1 MNGAIEALYIYDEHN
16 RPLLQNTYTSR
27 PLSSTQLLPLYLAHP
42 APRPSLIYLPNT
54 SPPTLL
60 FNLIHSNLL
69 FCLTSSSE
77 IEPLLALEFLHRV
90 IDVLEEF
97 VGAPLLA
104 QKIESSYEVVAQ
116 LLNEMCDAGKV
127 SSTEPNALRDMVE
140 VEGWIGKFLGGI
152 NIPGKP
158 GFATPS
164 SSGMSG
170 LSSTGSLAAN
180 TPALPWR
187 RANVRHTSNELY
199 VDLVETLTVT
209 LAPSGRPLAA
219 FANGTIAFTSKIS
232 GVPDLLLN
240 LSTPSGRQ
248 NVSSVMELP
257 VFHPCVR
264 LARWREK
271 PGELSFVPPDGRFV
285 LAGYEVDLLPSTGGK
300 SGTTNASHLKLPVN
314 IEVKTSLGPTGSD
327 FEVRLFIVKVS
338 GQGNSSISSGSSSR
352 SNSNAAGQLSR
363 AASQFSGGLGGNFGG
378 STGSSTSPII
388 EDLVVTVPL
397 PADVRNL
404 SEIKA
409 SRGDTTYNPGEKNL
423 EWHIP
428 ARDAVAGGA
437 TLRCTVVGP
446 LSPEEE
452 YDGNGFKLDGE
463 YDYDTE
469 TYQSAPEKAKVENT
483 FNNEGKD
490 ARKVAQN
497 KILMP
502 SSAAVSFSVKGWL
515 ASGIKVESLTI
526 DTRKSRGIGEG
537 VKPYKG
543 VKYLTVSRGGI
554 EVRC

>member
-1 MNGAIEALYIYDEHN
+1 M
-16 RPLLQNTYTSR
+16 
-27 PLSSTQLLPLYLAHP
+27 
-42 APRPSLIYLPNT
+42 
-54 SPPTLL
+54 
-60 FNLIHSNLL
+60 
-69 FCLTSSSE
+69 
-77 IEPLLALEFLHRV
+77 
-90 IDVLEEF
+90 
-97 VGAPLLA
+97 GAPLLA
-104 QKIESSYEVVAQ
+104 QKIESSYDVVAQ
-116 LLNEMCDAGKV
+116 LLNEMCDAGTV

-140 VEGWIGKFLGGI
+140 VEGWIGKLLGGI
-152 NIPGKP
+152 TIPGKP

-164 SSGMSG
+164 TSGMSG
-170 LSSTGSLAAN
+170 LSSTGTLAAN

-199 VDLVETLTVT
+199 VDLVESLTVT

-300 SGTTNASHLKLPVN
+300 SGTTNSSHLKLPVN

-338 GQGNSSISSGSSSR
+338 GQGNSPLSSGSNSR
-352 SNSNAAGQLSR
+352 GNSNAVAHLSR
-363 AASQFSGGLGGNFGG
+363 AASQFSGGLSGNIGG
-378 STGSSTSPII
+378 SSGNSTSPII

-428 ARDAVAGGA
+428 ARDAMAGGA

-446 LSPEEE
+446 LSSEEE
-452 YDGNGFKLDGE
+452 YDGNGFRLDGE

-469 TYQSAPEKAKVENT
+469 TYQSAPEKTKVET
-483 FNNEGKD
+483 TSNNESKD

-526 DTRKSRGIGEG
+526 DTRKSRGLGEG
-537 VKPYKG
+537 IKPYKG
-543 VKYLTVSRGGI
+543 VKYLTISRGGI

>member
-1 MNGAIEALYIYDEHN
+1 
-16 RPLLQNTYTSR
+16 
-27 PLSSTQLLPLYLAHP
+27 
-42 APRPSLIYLPNT
+42 
-54 SPPTLL
+54 
-60 FNLIHSNLL
+60 
-69 FCLTSSSE
+69 
-77 IEPLLALEFLHRV
+77 
-90 IDVLEEF
+90 
-97 VGAPLLA
+97 
-104 QKIESSYEVVAQ
+104 
-116 LLNEMCDAGKV
+116 
-127 SSTEPNALRDMVE
+127 
-140 VEGWIGKFLGGI
+140 
-152 NIPGKP
+152 
-158 GFATPS
+158 
-164 SSGMSG
+164 MSG

-314 IEVKTSLGPTGSD
+314 IEVKTSLGSTGSD

-378 STGSSTSPII
+378 STGNSTSPII

-446 LSPEEE
+446 LSSEEE
-452 YDGNGFKLDGE
+452 YDGNGFRLDGE

-483 FNNEGKD
+483 SNNEGKD